1 MAARLTVILNQAAP
15 AVAPAQRL
23 CESVIGELIGRPG
36 IDLILVASLR
46 GLAGD
51 ATDRLTLESIRGDT
65 AVLDWQSPGETCR
78 DLAEIGF
85 AGSRW
90 PHASDLDAAPPEQKS
105 RRIYAFDLNRFETAD
120 AVCSALTALLSS
132 RQVRTFT
139 LGMPG
144 EQPSRTRSRTK
155 PAAAV
160 QSQLRPQQS
169 LPRDDPHHQPPAS
182 APATTK
188 SLDLDALVDQL
199 DEFDA

>member
-1 MAARLTVILNQAAP
+1 MAARLTVIMNQTAP
-15 AVAPAQRL
+15 AAAPAQRL

-36 IDLILVASLR
+36 IDLVLVASLR

-51 ATDRLTLESIRGDT
+51 ATDRLTLESVAGDT
-65 AVLDWQSPGETCR
+65 AVLDWQSPSETCR
-78 DLAEIGF
+78 DLAEINF

-90 PHASDLDAAPPEQKS
+90 PHASDPDAAPPEQKS
-105 RRIYAFDLNRFETAD
+105 RRIYAFDLSRFETAD
-120 AVCSALTALLSS
+120 AVCSALAALLSS

-139 LGMPG
+139 LGVPG
-144 EQPSRTRSRTK
+144 EQPSRTVSSTK

-160 QSQLRPQQS
+160 QPQPRPQRPVAKQE
-169 LPRDDPHHQPPAS
+169 PDFQPPAS

-199 DEFDA
+199 DEFDL